1 MERAKVGVLLFSQRR
16 EGAERMA
23 RSNDAHAVV
32 DGPRARRGYG
42 TIEVR
47 PRRDEGS
54 PEFDERVR
62 KALKE
67 FDSSGVAKLCGI
79 VLGSKPATAK
89 NEARGA
95 AYNAWASCL

>member
-1 MERAKVGVLLFSQRR
+1 MSQRR
-16 EGAERMA
+16 EGTERMA
-23 RSNDAHAVV
+23 RSNDVHAVV

-62 KALKE
+62 KALRAFPRSPGVRE
-67 FDSSGVAKLCGI
+67 FDSS
-79 VLGSKPATAK
+79 
-89 NEARGA
+89 
-95 AYNAWASCL
+95 

>member
-1 MERAKVGVLLFSQRR
+1 MSQSR
-16 EGAERMA
+16 EGTERMT
-23 RSNDAHAVV
+23 RSNDAHAVL

-62 KALKE
+62 KALRAFARSPGVRE
-67 FDSSGVAKLCGI
+67 FDSLWVYVVSLGAVTRPTRFGAAGLTVLCGGCCGG
-79 VLGSKPATAK
+79 LA
-89 NEARGA
+89 
-95 AYNAWASCL
+95 